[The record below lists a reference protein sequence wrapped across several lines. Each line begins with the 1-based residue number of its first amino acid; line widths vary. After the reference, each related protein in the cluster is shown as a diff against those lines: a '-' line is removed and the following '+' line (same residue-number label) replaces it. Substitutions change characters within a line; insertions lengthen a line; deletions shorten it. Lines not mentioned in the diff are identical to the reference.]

1 MLSKIDEVSL
11 NYYSYY
17 ISLHHA
23 KNKDYDKFYLYY
35 QKSKSNLY
43 NNWLSLG
50 EYSNKDLKAW
60 NHQKNTNGIR
70 SKFLN
75 FIRGTSATNA
85 NLSRNVNHEFI
96 SSEQGCQNLKE
107 LFSKWSASWPN
118 YLYDE
123 PSSYEKIYK
132 SREVIKN
139 TMNNHISNY
148 EQIISS
154 N

>member
-1 MLSKIDEVSL
+1 MIYE
-11 NYYSYY
+11 
-17 ISLHHA
+17 
-23 KNKDYDKFYLYY
+23 
-35 QKSKSNLY
+35 
-43 NNWLSLG
+43 LG
-50 EYSNKDLKAW
+50 E
-60 NHQKNTNGIR
+60 
-70 SKFLN
+70 FLN

-85 NLSRNVNHEFI
+85 NLSPNVNHEFI
-96 SSEQGCQNLKE
+96 LSEQGCQNLKE

-132 SREVIKN
+132 SREVIIN